1 MKSFLRYISED
12 MPSFDRGDVDTSHHK
27 TNNDSQLTTTLIQ
40 RGFIPRTKPDDAPVL
55 DYTRTDRYSAQ
66 HKQIG
71 NIGPY
76 KVYHAQASDGSL
88 SHDADPKTIHSVV
101 VKHNDDIVGHVRFF
115 EHDKPR
121 KLDNPAT
128 TIMSPEGMPQFM
140 HAHKGKRAHVSD
152 LAARVYMMAAAHTK
166 LPIMSGDTQTKGAYS
181 MWHGITRLGGTSA
194 YNKESHEHIRR
205 YDPDQHGNTVYG
217 DDKSGSDLWSLI
229 YDPNK
234 D

>member
-12 MPSFDRGDVDTSHHK
+12 MPSVTENDKRSHRRDGDSELTS
-27 TNNDSQLTTTLIQ
+27 TLIQ
-40 RGFIPRTKPDDAPVL
+40 RGFIPRIKPDDPPVL
-55 DYTRTDRYSAQ
+55 AYTRTDRYSAQ

-76 KVYHAQASDGSL
+76 KVYHAQTNDGSL
-88 SHDADPKTIHSVV
+88 SHDANPKNIHSVV
-101 VKHNDDIVGHVRFF
+101 VKHNDDIVGHARFF
-115 EHDKPR
+115 EENKPHR
-121 KLDNPAT
+121 LDNPAT
-128 TIMSPEGMPQFM
+128 TILSPEGAPRFM
-140 HAHKGKRAHVSD
+140 RAHTGKRAHASD

-166 LPIMSGDTQTKGAYS
+166 LPIMSGDTQSTGAHS

-217 DDKSGSDLWSLI
+217 DDKSGSDLWSLV

>member
-12 MPSFDRGDVDTSHHK
+12 MPSVTEKDKRSHIKDGDSELTS
-27 TNNDSQLTTTLIQ
+27 TLIQ
-40 RGFIPRTKPDDAPVL
+40 RGFIPRTKPDDPPVL
-55 DYTRTDRYSAQ
+55 DYARADRYSTP
-66 HKQIG
+66 HKEIG

-88 SHDADPKTIHSVV
+88 SHWDIPETIHSVV
-101 VKHNDDIVGHVRFF
+101 VKHNDDIVGHARFS
-115 EHDKPR
+115 EDNKPHR
-121 KLDNPAT
+121 LDNPAT
-128 TIMSPEGMPQFM
+128 TVLSPEGAPRFM
-140 HAHKGKRAHVSD
+140 RAHTGKRAHASD
-152 LAARVYMMAAAHTK
+152 LAARVYMMTAAHAN
-166 LPIMSGDTQTKGAYS
+166 LPIMSGDTHSAGAHS

-217 DDKSGSDLWSLI
+217 DDKSGSDHWSLV

>member
-1 MKSFLRYISED
+1 
-12 MPSFDRGDVDTSHHK
+12 MPSVTEKDKHSHIKDGDSELTS
-27 TNNDSQLTTTLIQ
+27 TLIQ
-40 RGFIPRTKPDDAPVL
+40 RGFIPRTKPDDPPVL
-55 DYTRTDRYSAQ
+55 DYARADRHSTP
-66 HKQIG
+66 HKEIG

-88 SHDADPKTIHSVV
+88 SHWGIPKTIHSVV
-101 VKHNDDIVGHVRFF
+101 VKHNDDIVGHARFS
-115 EHDKPR
+115 EDNKPHR
-121 KLDNPAT
+121 LDNPAT
-128 TIMSPEGMPQFM
+128 TVLSPEGAPRFM
-140 HAHKGKRAHVSD
+140 RAHTGKRAHASD
-152 LAARVYMMAAAHTK
+152 LAARVYMMAAAHAN
-166 LPIMSGDTQTKGAYS
+166 LPIMSGDTHSAGAHS

-217 DDKSGSDLWSLI
+217 DDKSGSDLWSLV

>member
-1 MKSFLRYISED
+1 
-12 MPSFDRGDVDTSHHK
+12 MPSVTEKDKRSHIKDGDSELTS
-27 TNNDSQLTTTLIQ
+27 TLIQ
-40 RGFIPRTKPDDAPVL
+40 RGFIPRTKPDDPPVL
-55 DYTRTDRYSAQ
+55 DYARADRHSTP
-66 HKQIG
+66 HKEIG

-88 SHDADPKTIHSVV
+88 SHWGIPKTIHSVV
-101 VKHNDDIVGHVRFF
+101 VKHNDDIVGHARFS
-115 EHDKPR
+115 EDNKPHR
-121 KLDNPAT
+121 LDNPAT
-128 TIMSPEGMPQFM
+128 TVLSPEGAPRFM
-140 HAHKGKRAHVSD
+140 RAHTGKRAHASD
-152 LAARVYMMAAAHTK
+152 LAARVYMMAAAHAN
-166 LPIMSGDTQTKGAYS
+166 LPIMSGDTHSAGAHS

-217 DDKSGSDLWSLI
+217 DDKSGSDLWSLV

>member
-12 MPSFDRGDVDTSHHK
+12 MPSVTEKDKRSHIKDGDSELTS
-27 TNNDSQLTTTLIQ
+27 TLIQ
-40 RGFIPRTKPDDAPVL
+40 RGFIPRTKPDDPPVL
-55 DYTRTDRYSAQ
+55 DYARADRYSTP
-66 HKQIG
+66 HKEIG

-88 SHDADPKTIHSVV
+88 SHWDSPETIHSVV
-101 VKHNDDIVGHVRFF
+101 VKHNDDIVGHARFS
-115 EHDKPR
+115 EDNKPHR
-121 KLDNPAT
+121 LDNPAT
-128 TIMSPEGMPQFM
+128 TVLSPEGAPRFM
-140 HAHKGKRAHVSD
+140 RAHTGKRAHASD
-152 LAARVYMMAAAHTK
+152 LAARVYMMTAAHAN
-166 LPIMSGDTQTKGAYS
+166 LPIMSGDTHSAGAHS

-194 YNKESHEHIRR
+194 YNKQSHEHIRR

-217 DDKSGSDLWSLI
+217 DDKSGSDHWSLV

>member
-12 MPSFDRGDVDTSHHK
+12 MPSVTEKDKRSHIKDGDSELTS
-27 TNNDSQLTTTLIQ
+27 TLIQ
-40 RGFIPRTKPDDAPVL
+40 RGFIPRTKPDDPPVL
-55 DYTRTDRYSAQ
+55 DYARADRHSTP
-66 HKQIG
+66 HKEIG

-88 SHDADPKTIHSVV
+88 SHWGIPKTIHSVV
-101 VKHNDDIVGHVRFF
+101 VKHNDDIVGHARFS
-115 EHDKPR
+115 EDNKPHR
-121 KLDNPAT
+121 LDNPAT
-128 TIMSPEGMPQFM
+128 TVLSPEGAPRFM
-140 HAHKGKRAHVSD
+140 RAHTGKRAHASD
-152 LAARVYMMAAAHTK
+152 LAARVYMMAAAHVN
-166 LPIMSGDTQTKGAYS
+166 LPIMSGDTHSAGAHS

-194 YNKESHEHIRR
+194 YNKQSHEHIRR

-217 DDKSGSDLWSLI
+217 DDKSGSDLWSLV

>member
-12 MPSFDRGDVDTSHHK
+12 MPSVTEKDKRSHIKDGDSELTS
-27 TNNDSQLTTTLIQ
+27 TLIQ
-40 RGFIPRTKPDDAPVL
+40 RGFIPRTKPDDPPVL
-55 DYTRTDRYSAQ
+55 DYARADRYSTP
-66 HKQIG
+66 HKEIG

-88 SHDADPKTIHSVV
+88 SHWDIPETIHSVV
-101 VKHNDDIVGHVRFF
+101 VKHNDDIVGHARFS
-115 EHDKPR
+115 EDNKPHR
-121 KLDNPAT
+121 LDNPAT
-128 TIMSPEGMPQFM
+128 TVLSPEGAPRFM
-140 HAHKGKRAHVSD
+140 RAHTGKRAHASD
-152 LAARVYMMAAAHTK
+152 LAARVYMMTAAHAN
-166 LPIMSGDTQTKGAYS
+166 LPIMSGDTHSAGAHS

-194 YNKESHEHIRR
+194 YNKQSHEHIRR

-217 DDKSGSDLWSLI
+217 DDKSGSDHWSLV

>member
-12 MPSFDRGDVDTSHHK
+12 MPHFDRADVDKRSHRKHGDSELTS
-27 TNNDSQLTTTLIQ
+27 TLIQ
-40 RGFIPRTKPDDAPVL
+40 RGFIPPTKPNDPPVL
-55 DYTRTDRYSAQ
+55 DYTRADRYSTQ

-76 KVYHAQASDGSL
+76 KVYHTQASDGSL
-88 SHDADPKTIHSVV
+88 SHWDDPKTVHSVV
-101 VKHNDDIVGHVRFF
+101 VKHKDDIVGHVRFF

-121 KLDNPAT
+121 SLDNSAT
-128 TIMSPEGMPQFM
+128 AMMSPEGIPQFM
-140 HAHKGKRAHVSD
+140 HAHTGKRAHVND
-152 LAARVYMMAAAHTK
+152 LPARVYMMAAAHTK
-166 LPIMSGDTQTKGAYS
+166 IPIMSGETQSAGAHS

-194 YNKESHEHIRR
+194 YNKLSHEHIRR

-217 DDKSGSDLWSLI
+217 NDKSDSDLWSLI